1 MFASTFLA
9 VFGAIAQ
16 LLLIALA
23 AGVLVRKRIVAPAQ
37 VESLSTVTIHVFLPC
52 LIVSKT
58 VSRFDPAE
66 FPMWWILPL
75 AGVLL
80 VLAGLGAAWVLFR
93 GNAEKRPLLPLA
105 GMQNAVYIVLPVGR
119 ILYPDRFDLFALY
132 CFLLVMG
139 LTPVMWSLGKV
150 LITGKRDAEIQW
162 KDFVTPP
169 FAATIVSVFL
179 VFAGISDYLPMPLI
193 SAMDLLGQAAVPLAV
208 FILGATL
215 STITISDMPSVPDL
229 VTVAGVKFILV
240 PAVTFAVLY
249 MTGLYRTM
257 PFFCSLM
264 MIQASA
270 PPATNLIL
278 MVKNYGGDSRSI
290 GSMML
295 LLYLL
300 CIPAMPL
307 WLALWQT
314 VAG

>member
-1 MFASTFLA
+1 MT

-23 AGVLVRKRIVAPAQ
+23 AGFLVRKNMVAHSQ

-58 VSRFDPAE
+58 VIRFDPAE
-66 FPMWWILPL
+66 FPLWWILPL

-80 VLAGLGAAWVLFR
+80 VLIGLLASWVLFQ
-93 GNAEKRPLLPLA
+93 GKAEKRPLLPLSS
-105 GMQNAVYIVLPVGR
+105 MQNAVYIVLPVGR

-139 LTPVMWSLGKV
+139 LTPVMWSIGKV
-150 LITGKRDAEIQW
+150 LITGKKDAAIQW

-169 FAATIVSVFL
+169 FAATIVSVL
-179 VFAGISDYLPMPLI
+179 IVFAGINEYLPEPLV

-215 STITISDMPSVPDL
+215 STIAISDMPSVPDL
-229 VTVAGVKFILV
+229 VTVAGVKFLLV
-240 PAVTFAVLY
+240 PGVTFVVLY
-249 MTGLYRTM
+249 TTGLYRTM

-264 MIQASA
+264 MIQAAA

-278 MVKNYGGDSRSI
+278 MVKNYGGDSRSV

-300 CIPAMPL
+300 CIPVMPL

-314 VAG
+314 IAG

>member
-1 MFASTFLA
+1 MT

-23 AGVLVRKRIVAPAQ
+23 AGVLVRKNIVAHSQ

-58 VSRFDPAE
+58 VRRFDPAE
-66 FPMWWILPL
+66 FPLWWILPL

-80 VLAGLGAAWVLFR
+80 VLAGLLASWVLFR
-93 GNAEKRPLLPLA
+93 GKPEKRPFLPLSS
-105 GMQNAVYIVLPVGR
+105 MQNAVYIVLPVGR

-132 CFLLVMG
+132 CFLLIMG

-150 LITGKRDAEIQW
+150 LITGKSNAAIQW

-169 FAATIVSVFL
+169 FIATLASVFL
-179 VFAGISDYLPMPLI
+179 VFTGISGFLPNPLV

-229 VTVAGVKFILV
+229 VTVAGVKFVLV
-240 PAVTFAVLY
+240 PAVTFGVLY
-249 MTGLYRTM
+249 TTGLYRTM

-278 MVKNYGGDSRSI
+278 MVKNYGGDSRSV